1 MAWGSKSIGWRTPTR
16 VAWHGVEMVVEP
28 HHPPLP
34 PYVYVCRASG
44 HIGIYSLISEFP
56 ELFVPLN
63 DYSPPRHAFLHSLQ
77 ANHW

>member
-1 MAWGSKSIGWRTPTR
+1 MGVEIHRVEDPHPGGMAWGRNGGGTPPPTPT
-16 VAWHGVEMVVEP
+16 
-28 HHPPLP
+28 